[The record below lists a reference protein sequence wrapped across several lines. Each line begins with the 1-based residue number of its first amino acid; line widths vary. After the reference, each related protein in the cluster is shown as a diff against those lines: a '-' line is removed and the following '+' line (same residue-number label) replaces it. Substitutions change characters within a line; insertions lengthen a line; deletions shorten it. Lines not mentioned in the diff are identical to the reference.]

1 MTRVF
6 FATDLHGSE
15 TCWRKFLNAAR
26 FHQADV
32 LICGGDLTGKAIVP
46 VVESAGGYE
55 FALSGARHRVD
66 AGEVEAAVTQIQ
78 RRGLYPVRMSA
89 GEVQELQA
97 DPERVGRLFTDQ
109 VCRTLE
115 RWLALADQKLADTG
129 VRCFVCP
136 GNDDETAIDDV
147 IRTAR
152 RVVLAEGSVID
163 VDGCEMVSSGWSNP
177 TPWNTPREEPEAAL
191 ADRIEA
197 MARRV
202 KDPAHA
208 IFNLHVPPHGSRL
221 DDAPALD
228 GELRPIHAGRAMR
241 PVGSTAVRDALL
253 RHQPMLSLHG
263 HIHESRGVARLGRT
277 LALNPGS
284 AYEEG
289 MLMSAIVEL
298 DRRKGVRS
306 YQLVS
311 G

>member
-26 FHQADV
+26 FHRADV
-32 LICGGDLTGKAIVP
+32 LICGGDLTGRAIIP
-46 VVESAGGYE
+46 VVESDGGYE
-55 FALSGARHRVD
+55 FALSGTRQRVGAD
-66 AGEVEAAVTQIQ
+66 EVVEAVTQIQ
-78 RRGLYPVRMSA
+78 RRGYYPVRMSA
-89 GEVQELQA
+89 GEVQELRA
-97 DPERVGRLFTDQ
+97 DPGRVARLFTDQ
-109 VCRTLE
+109 MCRTVE
-115 RWLALADQKLADTG
+115 RWLALADERLADSG

-136 GNDDETAIDDV
+136 GNDDEMAIDDV
-147 IRTAR
+147 IRAAR
-152 RVVLAEGSVID
+152 RVELAEGSVID
-163 VDGCEMVSSGWSNP
+163 VDGFEMISTGWSNP
-177 TPWNTPREEPEAAL
+177 TPWNTHREEPEAAL
-191 ADRIEA
+191 ADRVEA
-197 MARRV
+197 MARDL

-208 IFNLHVPPHGSRL
+208 IFNLHVPPYSSGL
-221 DDAPALD
+221 DEAPALD
-228 GELRPIHAGRAMR
+228 EELRPIHAGRAMR
-241 PVGSTAVRDALL
+241 PVGSTAARDAIL

-263 HIHESRGVARLGRT
+263 HIHEGRGVARLGRT